1 MKNLKRVMC
10 LLLATAMVLCTFV
23 GCVDNGGPG
32 GTVISNETT
41 RLVLASAE
49 LEGVFNPFYSSSGA
63 DGTIIGMTQIGM
75 LSSDK
80 YGVVSYGKDEAC
92 VVLDMET
99 VFVDENGN
107 VVDENSGNIANTVYR
122 FVLKNDL
129 KFSNG
134 SPLTMKDVLFNMYV
148 YLDPAY
154 YGSSTMYST
163 DIVGLQAY
171 RTQSTNE
178 SEQDSFNEQ
187 FDVLAANRIQRFL
200 ECLEIVYDEADGSL
214 TEESMRS
221 ALQAAVNMATELD
234 PEYATVMADYELARQ
249 YFMEELQSDYNYAR
263 GTAQDIVFTD
273 KSGKKVTLTTD
284 TEAFLY
290 TEGLIRWNEDEYKFE
305 YSLGED
311 SKNWSEEKAIK
322 AIYDNYIPNQ
332 VDVVITAWA
341 TAQKLMTYFSF
352 LEKQKYFETLDS
364 KIESVS
370 GIRYANRTES
380 ITVNGVEYA
389 APELNA
395 DGSVKNANE
404 HQVLE
409 ITINKVDPKAV
420 SNFSFTVAPM
430 YYYSNDEQIAKFD
443 YEKNFGVEYGSII
456 FQDEVIKNPSKIGVP
471 MGAGPY
477 KATTRTGD
485 GSNVTAG
492 TFKADNVVYF
502 ERNENFMFPVK
513 IKYINYQVVT
523 TNLMLDTLYSG
534 GVHFVEPACKQE
546 NIDSLK
552 AKESEGFDSSFVMT
566 NGYGYIGINAEKIP
580 SLEVRRAIMHA
591 INTQHAVN
599 YYLGYSYSIYRP
611 MTKASWAYPADDGG
625 QQYYAFDETGAISEQ
640 LVKDAGF
647 TKNADGIYEKDGHK
661 CSYVFTIAGDTT
673 DHPAYNSLKQ
683 AAEILNAHGFD
694 IQVKTDI
701 NALSKL
707 ANGDLTV
714 WAAAWGSAID
724 PDMYQVY
731 HIDSTAGSTSN
742 WGYRAIRKNAGGKYD
757 RELAIVRDLSDII
770 DAARET
776 LDKDR
781 RIEYYAA
788 ALDLVMELAVE
799 LPTYQ
804 RSDLYAYN
812 ANIIDVSTL
821 TPDEDLTPYN
831 GPISKIWEIGLN
843 ETGN

>member
-23 GCVDNGGPG
+23 GCVDKGGPG

-456 FQDEVIKNPSKIGVP
+456 FQDEVIKNPSKIGGP

-647 TKNADGIYEKDGHK
+647 TKNAEGIYEKDGHK

-742 WGYRAIRKNAGGKYD
+742 WGYRAIRKNAGVKYD

-770 DAARET
+770 DQARET

>member
-23 GCVDNGGPG
+23 GCVDKGGPG

-364 KIESVS
+364 QIESVS
-370 GIRYANRTES
+370 GMTVALRMLTSTRFWRSPSTRLTPRQSATSPSPLLLCTTTPMMSRSLSSTTRRTS
-380 ITVNGVEYA
+380 VLSTVA
-389 APELNA
+389 SSSRTKSSRTPAR
-395 DGSVKNANE
+395 SVFLWA
-404 HQVLE
+404 QVL
-409 ITINKVDPKAV
+409 TRQPPVPV
-420 SNFSFTVAPM
+420 TAPM
-430 YYYSNDEQIAKFD
+430 SLP
-443 YEKNFGVEYGSII
+443 V
-456 FQDEVIKNPSKIGVP
+456 PSRLTTLFTSSVTRTSCSP
-471 MGAGPY
+471 LRSSTS
-477 KATTRTGD
+477 TTR
-485 GSNVTAG
+485 
-492 TFKADNVVYF
+492 
-502 ERNENFMFPVK
+502 
-513 IKYINYQVVT
+513 
-523 TNLMLDTLYSG
+523 
-534 GVHFVEPACKQE
+534 
-546 NIDSLK
+546 
-552 AKESEGFDSSFVMT
+552 SF
-566 NGYGYIGINAEKIP
+566 
-580 SLEVRRAIMHA
+580 
-591 INTQHAVN
+591 
-599 YYLGYSYSIYRP
+599 
-611 MTKASWAYPADDGG
+611 
-625 QQYYAFDETGAISEQ
+625 
-640 LVKDAGF
+640 
-647 TKNADGIYEKDGHK
+647 
-661 CSYVFTIAGDTT
+661 
-673 DHPAYNSLKQ
+673 
-683 AAEILNAHGFD
+683 
-694 IQVKTDI
+694 
-701 NALSKL
+701 
-707 ANGDLTV
+707 
-714 WAAAWGSAID
+714 
-724 PDMYQVY
+724 
-731 HIDSTAGSTSN
+731 
-742 WGYRAIRKNAGGKYD
+742 
-757 RELAIVRDLSDII
+757 
-770 DAARET
+770 
-776 LDKDR
+776 
-781 RIEYYAA
+781 
-788 ALDLVMELAVE
+788 
-799 LPTYQ
+799 LPT
-804 RSDLYAYN
+804 
-812 ANIIDVSTL
+812 
-821 TPDEDLTPYN
+821 
-831 GPISKIWEIGLN
+831 
-843 ETGN
+843 

>member
-714 WAAAWGSAID
+714 WAAAW
-724 PDMYQVY
+724 
-731 HIDSTAGSTSN
+731 
-742 WGYRAIRKNAGGKYD
+742 
-757 RELAIVRDLSDII
+757 
-770 DAARET
+770 AAFGQ
-776 LDKDR
+776 
-781 RIEYYAA
+781 IYAP
-788 ALDLVMELAVE
+788 LF
-799 LPTYQ
+799 
-804 RSDLYAYN
+804 
-812 ANIIDVSTL
+812 
-821 TPDEDLTPYN
+821 
-831 GPISKIWEIGLN
+831 
-843 ETGN
+843 